1 MSRGKGR
8 ASEKERKREGGKGG
22 KVERERQRGKR
33 KGKGRTGKQEATRRR
48 EKGGRK
54 GGTDRR
60 EEDERREAIRRNEP
74 KGRRKYRVQYRKR
87 RSKFVRSHIILKNRC
102 KQNVCTLQIR
112 TPRKTRSANLA
123 LSFTVQIQTQNCN
136 WIHAITLIDDS
147 SMAF

>member
-8 ASEKERKREGGKGG
+8 ASKKERKREGGKGG

-54 GGTDRR
+54 GGTERR

-87 RSKFVRSHIILKNRC
+87 RSKMRKESDEGAEDLNLFLFGHILFLKIVANKMC
-102 KQNVCTLQIR
+102 VPYKSEHHGKQGVLI
-112 TPRKTRSANLA
+112 
-123 LSFTVQIQTQNCN
+123 FTCSYNNAC
-136 WIHAITLIDDS
+136 
-147 SMAF
+147 